1 MSFLKST
8 TCAATLLLA
17 TPAMAHSQSD
27 DGWDTATSGDTQVAY
42 AEYSSGQT
50 IAIQCKDS
58 DLQVAIIGLPV
69 VENPQADTTGSRF
82 TVLDS
87 ASGHP
92 LVHIE
97 VNKDRAP
104 TTGIAIMP
112 ARFAR
117 ALKNGNPVTIK
128 AIGQPEITL
137 ALPTDGSAV
146 EKLLS
151 DCGTP
156 LSDPNDQ
163 RIIRGLPTMDVLNR
177 AQRRFARNAPTGTY
191 TITTQCTVVA
201 DRKLQDCQ
209 SVRQIPSAP
218 DYERIFSGSLNGYSV
233 KPDEAATAQLREGEL
248 VIFNYTS
255 TTTHEIQP
263 L

>member
-1 MSFLKST
+1 VSFLKST
-8 TCAATLLLA
+8 ACAASLLLA
-17 TPAMAHSQSD
+17 TPALAQSD
-27 DGWDTATSGDTQVAY
+27 DGWDTATSGDTQVTY

-50 IAIQCKDS
+50 IAIQCKGS

-69 VENPQADTTGSRF
+69 VENPQADTTGARF

-92 LVHIE
+92 LVYLE

-104 TTGIAIMP
+104 STGIAIMP

-117 ALKNGNPVTIK
+117 ALKTGNPVTIK
-128 AIGQPEITL
+128 AIGQPDITL

-151 DCGTP
+151 DCGTS

-191 TITTQCTVVA
+191 TITTQCTVVV

-209 SVRQIPSAP
+209 SVRQIPSTP